1 MVSLSHEIE
10 CKSLRSEAV
19 VGLLK
24 GTVTMQRTMCKG
36 KIHRATVTQ
45 ANLNYVG
52 SITIDVDLLEAADI
66 YPYEK
71 VQVLNVNNGSR
82 LETYT
87 IAGARGSG
95 VICLNGAAARHA
107 AEGDIVIIIS
117 YGQYDE
123 QEIRSL
129 EPRLVFVDAGNHI
142 TEIKRVPL
150 IEMLPETATMVVI

>member
-1 MVSLSHEIE
+1 MRLDVFVVS
-10 CKSLRSEAV
+10 
-19 VGLLK
+19 LK

-52 SITIDVDLLEAADI
+52 SITIDADLLEAADI

-71 VQVLNVNNGSR
+71 VQVVNVNNGAR

-107 AEGDIVIIIS
+107 AEGDIVIIMN
-117 YGQYDE
+117 YGQYNE
-123 QEIRSL
+123 EEIRSL
-129 EPRLVFVDAGNHI
+129 EPHIVFVDEQNQI
-142 TEIKRVPL
+142 TETKHVPL
-150 IEMLPETATMVVI
+150 SEMLPEMAKIPEVYAGATF

>member
-1 MVSLSHEIE
+1 
-10 CKSLRSEAV
+10 
-19 VGLLK
+19 
-24 GTVTMQRTMCKG
+24 MQRTMCKG

-52 SITIDVDLLEAADI
+52 SITIDQDLLDAADI

-71 VQVLNVNNGSR
+71 VQVVNVNNGAR

-95 VICLNGAAARHA
+95 VICLNGAAARLA

-117 YGQYDE
+117 YGQYNE
-123 QEIRSL
+123 EEIRSL
-129 EPRLVFVDAGNHI
+129 EPRLVFVDAENHI
-142 TEIKRVPL
+142 TEKKRVPL
-150 IEMLPETATMVVI
+150 IEMLPGPLAEALI

>member
-1 MVSLSHEIE
+1 MCLDVLVVSS
-10 CKSLRSEAV
+10 
-19 VGLLK
+19 K
-24 GTVTMQRTMCKG
+24 GKVIMQRTMCKG

-71 VQVLNVNNGSR
+71 VQVVNINNGSR

-123 QEIRSL
+123 EEIRSL
-129 EPRLVFVDAGNHI
+129 EPRLVFVDADNCI
-142 TEIKRVPL
+142 TEKKRVPL
-150 IEMLPETATMVVI
+150 IEMLPEALAEALI

>member
-1 MVSLSHEIE
+1 
-10 CKSLRSEAV
+10 
-19 VGLLK
+19 
-24 GTVTMQRTMCKG
+24 MQRTMCKG

-52 SITIDVDLLEAADI
+52 SITVDQKLLDAADI

-71 VQVLNVNNGSR
+71 VQVVNVTNGSR

-95 VICLNGAAARHA
+95 VICLNGAAARLA
-107 AEGDIVIIIS
+107 AEGDIVIVMS

-123 QEIRSL
+123 KEIRSL
-129 EPRLVFVDAGNHI
+129 EPRLVFVDADNRL
-142 TEIKRVPL
+142 TEMKRVPL
-150 IEMLPETATMVVI
+150 SEMLPETSEIYADATI